1 MSTSEFNVSI
11 SIEALSEMSSII
23 KRLTSEV
30 NTLRTKNE
38 ALEKKIQELTPKNTI
53 MIGNSCEAVPPGY
66 QAQNGSGGIL
76 YVVPETR
83 TEVKESSF
91 LETLAAGETITS
103 SSDTSHLASLE
114 CQFCFKAHSKGK
126 CEYERWM
133 DVLADSVPEKPS
145 AALKY
150 VRIIHDE
157 WVVVLVPDYYP
168 VIVGE
173 TTSNGY
179 AELDFED
186 LNNIATRKSLAHF
199 KTLDRNIYSIIDNRS
214 KVISEWIC
222 QQGFDNSF

>member
-53 MIGNSCEAVPPGY
+53 MMGVSCEAVPPGY
-66 QAQNGSGGIL
+66 QALIKGRDG
-76 YVVPETR
+76 VPEAR
-83 TEVKESSF
+83 TQVKPTV
-91 LETLAAGETITS
+91 TLISAY
-103 SSDTSHLASLE
+103 ASLE
-114 CQFCFKAHSKGK
+114 CQFCLKLHSKGE

-133 DVLADSVPEKPS
+133 DVLVDSVPEKPS

-150 VRIIHDE
+150 VRIIQDR

-173 TTSNGY
+173 STSNGY
-179 AELDFED
+179 VELDFED
-186 LNNIATRKSLAHF
+186 MNGIAADKTLAHF
-199 KTLDRNIYSIIDNRS
+199 KTLDRSIYSIIDNRS